1 MAAAQRSRTS
11 EPAADWMTRDAGQG
25 GRGARPADAPP
36 LRPLPLASRVRT
48 RATRWLSRFDRTQEV
63 HQFGDSVMSFDWV
76 AKRQVCLDLIMTAT
90 SHTVAHQIAVSDQAA
105 DNALCRAFC
114 DAHDLSDVA
123 QPQFGIARDGEQGR
137 GRGSSGTSTA
147 RCAQKTVACRLPD
160 QCSAILATLITF
172 RSSGVRMQV
181 DTRSGRVVT
190 SPDAAT
196 GRAPEHWSSDAC
208 AAPAWRDLLPRA
220 CGTLTLTSGYASS
233 DDTSASAG
241 CAAPSATRYARCAL
255 RTRAGISARLATTMP
270 AVSTR

>member
-123 QPQFGIARDGEQGR
+123 QPQFGIARDGELAMESRTWAWFVRNVHRPLRSEDCCMPLARSVLRDSRDADYFSLIRCTHASRHAIGSGGDVPGR
-137 GRGSSGTSTA
+137 SHGAS
-147 RCAQKTVACRLPD
+147 
-160 QCSAILATLITF
+160 
-172 RSSGVRMQV
+172 
-181 DTRSGRVVT
+181 
-190 SPDAAT
+190 
-196 GRAPEHWSSDAC
+196 
-208 AAPAWRDLLPRA
+208 PRA
-220 CGTLTLTSGYASS
+220 LVLGRMRSTS
-233 DDTSASAG
+233 
-241 CAAPSATRYARCAL
+241 
-255 RTRAGISARLATTMP
+255 LA
-270 AVSTR
+270 